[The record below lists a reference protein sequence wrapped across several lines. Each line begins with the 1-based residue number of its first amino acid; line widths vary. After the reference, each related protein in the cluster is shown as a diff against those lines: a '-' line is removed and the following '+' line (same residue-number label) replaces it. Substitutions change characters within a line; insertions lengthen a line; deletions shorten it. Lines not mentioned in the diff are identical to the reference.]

1 MEKEIEIKS
10 LNELVDIV
18 NGKDRDFIIDVT
30 VEEKDGD

>member
-10 LNELVDIV
+10 LNELVAIV
-18 NGKDRDFIIDVT
+18 NGEDKDFIIDVT